1 MWKSIIE
8 LFSSSRPS
16 TDAGAVNPLQLLG
29 ILRSASGAL
38 IAQASLH
45 AELAQVEWEVEKQR
59 LIKIIIFALVGLACF
74 LCLIFFVG
82 LLILAISWDTQY
94 RIPAFI
100 GLILCYVLALVWT
113 GFKLKALAAL
123 GEKSFA
129 ATRAEIAADINL
141 IKSAL

>member
-1 MWKSIIE
+1 MWKLILE
-8 LFSSSRPS
+8 LFSGSRAS

-45 AELAQVEWEVEKQR
+45 AELAQVEWKAEKQR
-59 LIKIIIFALVGLACF
+59 LSQMIIFTLVAFACL
-74 LCLIFFVG
+74 LCLIFFLGIFV
-82 LLILAISWDTQY
+82 LVISWDTQY
-94 RIPAFI
+94 RIPAFL
-100 GLILCYVLALVWT
+100 GLLLCYLAALVWA
-113 GFKLKALAAL
+113 GFKLKSLSAL

-129 ATRAEIAADINL
+129 ATRAEISADIDL

>member
-1 MWKSIIE
+1 ME
-8 LFSSSRPS
+8 LFSGSRNS

-45 AELAQVEWEVEKQR
+45 AELAQVEWQAEKER
-59 LIKIIIFALVGLACF
+59 LGKMIIFTLVAFACL
-74 LCLIFFVG
+74 LCLIFFLGIFVLVITWDTEYRIHSFVG
-82 LLILAISWDTQY
+82 LL
-94 RIPAFI
+94 F
-100 GLILCYVLALVWT
+100 CYLLALVWA
-113 GFKLKALAAL
+113 GFKLKALSAL

-129 ATRAEIAADINL
+129 ATRAEISADIDL

>member
-1 MWKSIIE
+1 ME
-8 LFSSSRPS
+8 LFTSNRSS

-45 AELAQVEWEVEKQR
+45 AQLAQVEWEAEKQR
-59 LIKIIIFALVGLACF
+59 LTKIALFTLIGFACF

-82 LLILAISWDTQY
+82 VLILAISWDTPY

-100 GLILCYVLALVWT
+100 GLILCYVAALVWA
-113 GFKLKALAAL
+113 GFKLKALALL
-123 GEKSFA
+123 GEQSFA
-129 ATRAEIAADINL
+129 ATRAEIAADIDL